1 MANVF
6 LLATEGGFGVNFDP
20 LDTNLVNLVIIIGVL
35 YYFGRQFLGK
45 ILSER
50 RAEIEEA
57 IQDAEKRQKEAAD
70 ALAEAQSNLT
80 QAQAQAEQIRKRGEE
95 QAKAAKEA
103 ILEEAAQDVERLK
116 AEASR
121 ELATEREQA
130 IAEIR
135 QRIFSMALEKA
146 ESEINKKLDE
156 SAQQELI
163 NRSITMLG
171 GRQ

>member
-1 MANVF
+1 MVNFF
-6 LLATEGGFGVNFDP
+6 LLATEGGFGFNFDI
-20 LDTNLVNLVIIIGVL
+20 LDTNLVNLAIIIGVL

-50 RAEIEEA
+50 RANIEEA
-57 IQDAEKRQKEAAD
+57 IQDAERRQKEAAD
-70 ALAEAQSNLT
+70 ALSEAQSNLA
-80 QAQAQAEQIRKRGEE
+80 QAQAQAEQIRKKGEE

-121 ELATEREQA
+121 ELETEREQA

-146 ESEINKKLDE
+146 ESEINNKLDE

>member
-1 MANVF
+1 MIDFF
-6 LLATEGGFGVNFDP
+6 LLATEGGFGFNFDP
-20 LDTNLVNLVIIIGVL
+20 LDTNLVNLAIIIGVL

-50 RAEIEEA
+50 RANIEEA
-57 IQDAEKRQKEAAD
+57 IQDAERRQKEAAD
-70 ALAEAQSNLT
+70 ALSQAESDL
-80 QAQAQAEQIRKRGEE
+80 AQAQAKAEQIRQRGQE

-103 ILEEAAQDVERLK
+103 ILEEAKRDVERLK

-121 ELATEREQA
+121 EMETEREQV

-146 ESEINKKLDE
+146 ESEIDNKLDE
-156 SAQQELI
+156 SAQQKLI
-163 NRSITMLG
+163 DRSIAMLG

>member
-1 MANVF
+1 MVNFF
-6 LLATEGGFGVNFDP
+6 LLATEGGFGFNIDP
-20 LDTNLVNLVIIIGVL
+20 LDTNLVNLAIIIGVL

-50 RAEIEEA
+50 RANIEEA
-57 IQDAEKRQKEAAD
+57 IQDAERRQKEAAD
-70 ALAEAQSNLT
+70 ALSEAQSNLA

-116 AEASR
+116 TEASN
-121 ELATEREQA
+121 ELEMEREQA

-135 QRIFSMALEKA
+135 RRIFSMALEKA
-146 ESEINKKLDE
+146 ESEINNKLDE

>member
-1 MANVF
+1 MIDFF
-6 LLATEGGFGVNFDP
+6 LLATEGGFGFNFDP
-20 LDTNLVNLVIIIGVL
+20 LDTNLVNLAIIIGVL

-50 RAEIEEA
+50 RANIEEA
-57 IQDAEKRQKEAAD
+57 IQDAERRQKEAAD
-70 ALAEAQSNLT
+70 ALSQAESDL
-80 QAQAQAEQIRKRGEE
+80 AQAQAKAEQIRQRGQE

-103 ILEEAAQDVERLK
+103 ILEEAKRDVERLK

-121 ELATEREQA
+121 EMETEREQV

-135 QRIFSMALEKA
+135 RRIFSMALEKA
-146 ESEINKKLDE
+146 ESEIDNKLDE
-156 SAQQELI
+156 SAQQKLI
-163 NRSITMLG
+163 DRSIAMLG

>member
-1 MANVF
+1 
-6 LLATEGGFGVNFDP
+6 
-20 LDTNLVNLVIIIGVL
+20 VNLAIIIGVL

-50 RAEIEEA
+50 RANIEEA
-57 IQDAEKRQKEAAD
+57 IQDAERRQKEAAD
-70 ALAEAQSNLT
+70 ALSEAQSNLA

-116 AEASR
+116 TEASN
-121 ELATEREQA
+121 ELEMEREQA

-135 QRIFSMALEKA
+135 RRIFSMALEKA
-146 ESEINKKLDE
+146 ESEINNKLDE

>member
-1 MANVF
+1 MVNFF
-6 LLATEGGFGVNFDP
+6 LLATEGGFGFNIDP
-20 LDTNLVNLVIIIGVL
+20 LDTNLVNLAIIIGVL

-50 RAEIEEA
+50 RANIEEA
-57 IQDAEKRQKEAAD
+57 IQDAERRQKEAAD
-70 ALAEAQSNLT
+70 ALSEAQSNLA

-103 ILEEAAQDVERLK
+103 ILEEAAQDIERLK
-116 AEASR
+116 TEASN
-121 ELATEREQA
+121 ELEMEREQA

-135 QRIFSMALEKA
+135 RRIFSMALEKA
-146 ESEINKKLDE
+146 ESEINNKLDE